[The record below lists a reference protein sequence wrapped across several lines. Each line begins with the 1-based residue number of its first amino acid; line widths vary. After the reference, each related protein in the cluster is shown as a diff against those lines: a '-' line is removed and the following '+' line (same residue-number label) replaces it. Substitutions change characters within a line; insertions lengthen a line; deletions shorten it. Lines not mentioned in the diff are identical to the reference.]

1 MFYKLKEIMIE
12 VRSLTKLNLTDLRRV
27 ASGYTSNGKYV
38 VAYADSESEVSF
50 NLQLIA
56 LEQPYVRE
64 YDHFDAE
71 ILERYNDILRS
82 GYSFGAH
89 DGDLLVGLL
98 IAEPRL
104 WNHSLWV
111 SEFHVAASH
120 RKLGIGKRLMREAA
134 EKSKREGFRTI
145 VCETQNTNA
154 SAISVYRKLGFS
166 MEGIDISYYSN
177 TDYPDS
183 EIAVFMKKRL

>member
-56 LEQPYVRE
+56 LEQLYVRE

-71 ILERYNDILRS
+71 ILERITI
-82 GYSFGAH
+82 FCKA
-89 DGDLLVGLL
+89 V
-98 IAEPRL
+98 IRL
-104 WNHSLWV
+104 
-111 SEFHVAASH
+111 E
-120 RKLGIGKRLMREAA
+120 
-134 EKSKREGFRTI
+134 RTTAI
-145 VCETQNTNA
+145 CLSVC
-154 SAISVYRKLGFS
+154 
-166 MEGIDISYYSN
+166 
-177 TDYPDS
+177 
-183 EIAVFMKKRL
+183 